1 MARLGEGLDRTSGE
15 FETMTDPQNPFAAMM
30 EMGQDWARAINPA
43 LNSFTPQ
50 GFEALW
56 PTMPH
61 DIMETM
67 MGKTFNPEGLDSK
80 TKLLLTLGALTM
92 LGAQAEA
99 QIRVTV
105 RHALEAGATKQ
116 EIAETVAMMGVFG
129 GVPAMSKAMELASSV
144 MEGADDEAAPE
155 EKTE

>member
-1 MARLGEGLDRTSGE
+1 
-15 FETMTDPQNPFAAMM
+15 MTDPKNPFAAMM
-30 EMGQDWARAINPA
+30 AMGQDWARAINPA
-43 LNSFTPQ
+43 LQNFTPQ

-56 PTMPH
+56 PTMPR
-61 DIMETM
+61 DLMETM

-80 TKLLLTLGALTM
+80 TRLLLTLGALTM

-99 QIRVTV
+99 QIRLTV

-116 EIAETVAMMGVFG
+116 EIAETIAMMGVFG

-144 MEGADDEAAPE
+144 MEEAPE
-155 EKTE
+155 APKEDEE